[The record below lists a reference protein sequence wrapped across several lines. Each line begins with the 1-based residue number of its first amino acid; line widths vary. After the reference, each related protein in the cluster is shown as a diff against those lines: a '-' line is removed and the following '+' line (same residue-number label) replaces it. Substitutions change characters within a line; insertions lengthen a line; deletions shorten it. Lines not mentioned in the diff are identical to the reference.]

1 MHSNSSPRSS
11 TRAVPHK
18 LYSKLINKI
27 NGFPHSRSG
36 NSNKTVARSQLSSI
50 TPPTQPQTPAPTLS
64 LKVIAARKNAVA
76 GKQQRADSHGHEHHD
91 YENVLVVPS
100 RSAGSKNR
108 GNGGGGMIPLT
119 GTAAA
124 LFSSDKDEFEDEDA
138 EEEEAISKRQYKC
151 SLEDE
156 IFEELEKVAY
166 DEAKLNAALENFDRI
181 LSEYNER
188 GLKTKSRSIIAAARD
203 RTAAAASGG
212 INSSSVCKQSANGVP
227 PAKQQPGTTKVDE
240 RQATIDRNLEK
251 ANTKTYPPNPAKL
264 LHKSKTCSIIESK
277 CILKKSQSG
286 EDSGRSSASSL
297 PNTQHSNASLARS
310 LLNLKDLEEFVFS
323 TRESS
328 LSPITIGSKMERVSV
343 PNNYNTYKVK
353 NSNIIS
359 DTDSSKNPLPK
370 ICNTTVQFNQAEKR
384 QLPRAKS
391 VFELGNNNSTPS
403 NNHKPASRTN
413 SGSKIPISTSSSR
426 SNSFILPSDSALSLL
441 SVSTVKLQE
450 DDGCSIESP
459 SGDRGKSD
467 KMRSSTSTSSICVR
481 PVTGRI
487 QSAISEMNLRS
498 EPQAYKISKENGD
511 ELLNKCLEKG
521 HEILKKVEQLSS
533 SSTTTTTT
541 HHHQQ
546 SVHPN
551 GRIKLTVKS
560 SIQSSGGL
568 KTSTSCSS
576 SLRLTTQPD
585 EIDGCY
591 RAKTKPSRSNNATN
605 STTRKDHISSS
616 AGKTTF
622 AAISKLNLNNDPLHP
637 LHRRHQLDPQKGSV
651 LNKTTSCST
660 MTATTPVSVTPR
672 SSPSPRSTPSPS
684 SAENRTTNRKQHQPP
699 NNAIVIS
706 NRKQK
711 LNSSKNNN
719 NNNTAATQ
727 TNSKIFRE
735 SVSVSSPSHHVMTT
749 TPRVPPHQNNHSAME
764 QPKNNLGVKSKNIV
778 KNCISNFENQCS
790 IKSVPRS
797 STTLK
802 NDPGKVSR
810 FLGPLS
816 VKSNSSGGLHLS
828 SSSIGGGGG
837 ALRGGHPKLVKKL
850 SPILPTRSSPL
861 TSWRRSASTISILT
875 IAPPPVLKSPAL
887 VKQNKPLLV
896 KSNSC
901 CTASSFLDGSS
912 GNLSDRI
919 ESTTNNNPPTKAPP
933 VKHHRNES
941 VTSTRSPTSSP
952 VPVLASAAPV
962 ASSPSTPLL
971 TSSKPST
978 PTPTTTVIVVPPS
991 PLPPSSSPESVDL
1004 ASRSGHISAEL
1015 LKLYRDQVVDQGD
1028 EEDDDDDAQEEDNDK
1043 EEQRVIDHLK
1053 CVVHVVEN
1061 SNNNSVAKKS
1071 CLVSSEKEETYQSDC
1086 SEDSGH
1092 ISNENNELEEQ
1103 QQQQLIAKPIPGKL
1117 TESLLEIFEQKCRKN
1132 AAESVGLCASSGNS
1146 GLYELY
1152 NGLANRSL
1160 TGSSSRLVTLISE
1173 TKKLPD
1179 KNEAKLTN
1187 DLTGIS
1193 QGELKVVPHHDDDD
1207 DGTEEASEDDS
1218 IRSSISRCSSQSAIA
1233 AECSDDD
1240 KNAVATSCDRWT
1252 DEIDNHR
1259 QQPVECNTEV
1269 LFRSGVLNQLEAK
1282 RDELLS
1288 DRIIQLQAYCRGHLA
1303 RKRLAQR
1310 RIQELAVK
1318 CIQRNVRAFLKV
1330 REWPWWRLLVRVTP
1344 LLNVHRTEE
1353 QLKIATTELQMLK
1366 EKLDKVENDRTNL
1379 KTENSRLEMRLSEMT
1394 AELAEEHSS
1403 SNLISER
1410 LDAETTERLRLEKE
1424 VKEHEE
1430 KYRHLQESSEKLEME
1445 LLCAKSDLNGD
1456 LDDDF
1461 DGDGDG
1467 NAYRI
1472 KYERVARELEFTK
1485 KRLQTQHEHDLE
1497 QLIGLKKQLEKKLAD
1512 AYEEVE
1518 EQRQVVGQ
1526 WKRKA
1531 QKMTNEMNDL
1541 RMLLEEQNSRNN
1553 LLEKRQRKFDSECQS
1568 LQDSARQ
1575 EKQSKERLT
1584 REKDVL
1590 IAEKFT
1596 LEQTLSDVR
1605 LELELKEEK
1614 YTALQ
1619 RELEEMTFGGG
1630 TEEEIAQ
1637 LKRQKMDL
1645 DRRCKEQEE
1654 ELDEMAGQI
1663 QLLEQ
1668 AKLRLEM
1675 SLETMRKDARK
1686 EAQQRDDELE
1696 EVRGSSYK
1704 KIKSLEC
1711 QLEQEHEERT
1721 SLLREKHDLERRLS
1735 SLEEQDRAE
1744 RAAEE
1749 AASQKLKRDLRK
1761 YKALLRDAQSQLERA
1776 KTDSAGKAL
1785 IRQLRNQLEDAE
1797 SARSTAV
1804 KARQVAEGE
1813 LQDVQLMLEEAQRAR
1828 FDAEDKAQCALR
1840 DRTELQ
1846 AQIDENEEEMAELM
1860 KKYSTT
1866 VKQLSSEQAI
1876 IADYEFK
1883 ISELESEKK
1892 SLKEQITDLTTRL
1905 ESVENIGDSSSSIQ
1919 FKRLELR
1926 TKELESRLEFEQAT
1940 RARMEIQLNRHK
1952 DSLEKAQSEISQIR
1966 TKEMLAQEAL
1976 KKAQKTIRELRE
1988 ELHLVVNKEQESLA
2002 KRKDLE
2008 KRYETVEAEAASARA
2023 DLRLALQRIADLQ
2036 QAMEEGDSY
2045 HSDSE
2050 NSDSS
2055 IDSVSET
2062 SYRSP
2067 SVLSSIRGRSGETNG
2082 TNGSGTTLCIR
2093 EEKENTPRIR
2103 SKFKI
2108 GRITR
2113 RRLPFTIKEEEEDE
2127 STLRSSLDSK
2137 KNLLSDA
2144 FHEESDAQI
2153 DTVLESIKNAIGE
2166 DDDQELNKTDPP
2178 PKYTGAIRK
2187 VFNTSANKDNS
2198 DNLARCPSEMD
2209 DKLDVSQKN
2218 AFTDENNND
2227 KWLGEKLSESSIVRE
2242 IGNASTAI
2250 AAHVQADDSRFD
2262 LDALK
2267 SIKEKIRN
2275 INRTLK
2281 EEANELVSRQKYE
2294 FPPPPTLSSPKPDK
2308 TNGIIDMTEMI
2319 KKPNTP
2325 PLTDRLPND
2334 FNESLKKETKPEL
2347 GSTSSDKLAEGI
2359 SKLDHIDSQLNVD
2372 GIRSI
2377 KEKIQ
2382 QLKRKLQD
2390 ESGPSTDTVDK
2401 NQLISE
2407 ISEMKKTLTAAFISK
2422 GNDHKSTIL
2431 RSSSLKRSEGSAA
2444 PVNERKENHSLTDL
2458 VSSAKVPEHA
2468 EILPS
2473 TSSSKPL
2480 FSINQESP

>member
-1 MHSNSSPRSS
+1 MSMHSFQRSFEQSLRSS
-11 TRAVPHK
+11 YGSNGPVITTSVVTPLKKEIHRGCTGKAHACGTLKTVKHTPIPVERSSFRKGSFSSDTISDSSSDVSHQNSVERQSPGPDSSKPPTRKLRLFASFRRKTTDNIPSPEEINHGSKRLKVRGR
-18 LYSKLINKI
+18 LYSDGDKSDKSSD
-27 NGFPHSRSG
+27 GSKKESG
-36 NSNKTVARSQLSSI
+36 
-50 TPPTQPQTPAPTLS
+50 TPAQPPPKQPTKLQHS
-64 LKVIAARKNAVA
+64 QSFHLHNRRPSDCPGSPLLTARAKPNLNGGTSKTTTTNGTTAHLKCANGTSAIQRRSSNPVDSTYQTTTSGSMNGGNRSHSISTGSPGSGAV
-76 GKQQRADSHGHEHHD
+76 
-91 YENVLVVPS
+91 VV
-100 RSAGSKNR
+100 
-108 GNGGGGMIPLT
+108 GGGGFNNRVLRNSFR
-119 GTAAA
+119 
-124 LFSSDKDEFEDEDA
+124 LN
-138 EEEEAISKRQYKC
+138 RQNGGAGLQWVNVWEQSFCAKPSGGVYKT
-151 SLEDE
+151 
-156 IFEELEKVAY
+156 LEK
-166 DEAKLNAALENFDRI
+166 
-181 LSEYNER
+181 
-188 GLKTKSRSIIAAARD
+188 
-203 RTAAAASGG
+203 
-212 INSSSVCKQSANGVP
+212 
-227 PAKQQPGTTKVDE
+227 
-240 RQATIDRNLEK
+240 
-251 ANTKTYPPNPAKL
+251 
-264 LHKSKTCSIIESK
+264 
-277 CILKKSQSG
+277 
-286 EDSGRSSASSL
+286 
-297 PNTQHSNASLARS
+297 
-310 LLNLKDLEEFVFS
+310 
-323 TRESS
+323 
-328 LSPITIGSKMERVSV
+328 
-343 PNNYNTYKVK
+343 
-353 NSNIIS
+353 
-359 DTDSSKNPLPK
+359 
-370 ICNTTVQFNQAEKR
+370 
-384 QLPRAKS
+384 
-391 VFELGNNNSTPS
+391 
-403 NNHKPASRTN
+403 
-413 SGSKIPISTSSSR
+413 
-426 SNSFILPSDSALSLL
+426 
-441 SVSTVKLQE
+441 
-450 DDGCSIESP
+450 
-459 SGDRGKSD
+459 
-467 KMRSSTSTSSICVR
+467 
-481 PVTGRI
+481 
-487 QSAISEMNLRS
+487 
-498 EPQAYKISKENGD
+498 
-511 ELLNKCLEKG
+511 
-521 HEILKKVEQLSS
+521 
-533 SSTTTTTT
+533 
-541 HHHQQ
+541 
-546 SVHPN
+546 
-551 GRIKLTVKS
+551 
-560 SIQSSGGL
+560 
-568 KTSTSCSS
+568 
-576 SLRLTTQPD
+576 
-585 EIDGCY
+585 
-591 RAKTKPSRSNNATN
+591 
-605 STTRKDHISSS
+605 
-616 AGKTTF
+616 
-622 AAISKLNLNNDPLHP
+622 
-637 LHRRHQLDPQKGSV
+637 
-651 LNKTTSCST
+651 
-660 MTATTPVSVTPR
+660 
-672 SSPSPRSTPSPS
+672 
-684 SAENRTTNRKQHQPP
+684 
-699 NNAIVIS
+699 
-706 NRKQK
+706 
-711 LNSSKNNN
+711 
-719 NNNTAATQ
+719 
-727 TNSKIFRE
+727 
-735 SVSVSSPSHHVMTT
+735 
-749 TPRVPPHQNNHSAME
+749 
-764 QPKNNLGVKSKNIV
+764 
-778 KNCISNFENQCS
+778 
-790 IKSVPRS
+790 
-797 STTLK
+797 
-802 NDPGKVSR
+802 
-810 FLGPLS
+810 
-816 VKSNSSGGLHLS
+816 
-828 SSSIGGGGG
+828 
-837 ALRGGHPKLVKKL
+837 
-850 SPILPTRSSPL
+850 
-861 TSWRRSASTISILT
+861 
-875 IAPPPVLKSPAL
+875 
-887 VKQNKPLLV
+887 
-896 KSNSC
+896 
-901 CTASSFLDGSS
+901 
-912 GNLSDRI
+912 
-919 ESTTNNNPPTKAPP
+919 
-933 VKHHRNES
+933 
-941 VTSTRSPTSSP
+941 
-952 VPVLASAAPV
+952 
-962 ASSPSTPLL
+962 L
-971 TSSKPST
+971 TSSKIKPNQLNGATDRENGHEDVEKIWLIHRGGFTAASKLPHSITSEPGKVLVQLEHNGEELSVDEDDIEKANPDSLDLVEDICQLRHLNEASVLNVLRQRYASNLIHTRAGPVLMVVNPMAPLSLYSEKVVSMFRGCKSEDMPPHVFSLAQTSYRAMLETRRDQSLIFMGRSGSGKTTSFKHALYYLALAAGSANKILSAERVTAMSTILEAFGNAKTSLNANATRFTQILSLDFDHCGQIGSASIQILLLEKSRAGRRSTQEQFTFHVFGRLLAGAEGHLQKELYLDNINFDEINLFVTLPTKLEDKQNASIDFARLQQAFSVLNVDQASVKALWYVLAAIFHLGSANCAVVGTGATARVQFANPSAARKAANLLGISMDDLTTAAFSNAT
-978 PTPTTTVIVVPPS
+978 PKSNPGSPIKSPSMSEQTEVLTAALDSLEGLVVGLYSEVMAAAVALVNKAISTSNNTIASILLIDTPGFQNPASCGQQTGASLSDLRHNYLQERLQLLFHHVTLVAPRNRYAQELVEVDTGVLHDSNPGPLVNLLDKAPQNHVVRTSQSNLRDQDKRGLLWLLDEEGMYPNSSDDTFIDRLFSSYGDRESQMLIRKGAGTRQFILQHLQGTNPV
-991 PLPPSSSPESVDL
+991 LYSSSGWLKASHEHASTKCAISVLQDSTKAEI
-1004 ASRSGHISAEL
+1004 ASLFTTGFTRSGGTVYFGSIVGTEGTQSLRRVSSIRRSFTSAGIKRNSVMLQVKFTVDGIIDTLRRTGTHFVHCYL
-1015 LKLYRDQVVDQGD
+1015 LQHNAGTTNYMNQNAKALHDEDIVNVPLLRSQLRGSQILEFARLHRLGFPVSVPLAEFTRRFGLLADGTLGGD
-1028 EEDDDDDAQEEDNDK
+1028 
-1043 EEQRVIDHLK
+1043 IT
-1053 CVVHVVEN
+1053 VEN
-1061 SNNNSVAKKS
+1061 ILNHN
-1071 CLVSSEKEETYQSDC
+1071 
-1086 SEDSGH
+1086 
-1092 ISNENNELEEQ
+1092 
-1103 QQQQLIAKPIPGKL
+1103 
-1117 TESLLEIFEQKCRKN
+1117 
-1132 AAESVGLCASSGNS
+1132 
-1146 GLYELY
+1146 
-1152 NGLANRSL
+1152 
-1160 TGSSSRLVTLISE
+1160 
-1173 TKKLPD
+1173 
-1179 KNEAKLTN
+1179 
-1187 DLTGIS
+1187 
-1193 QGELKVVPHHDDDD
+1193 
-1207 DGTEEASEDDS
+1207 
-1218 IRSSISRCSSQSAIA
+1218 
-1233 AECSDDD
+1233 
-1240 KNAVATSCDRWT
+1240 
-1252 DEIDNHR
+1252 EIDSSVYR
-1259 QQPVECNTEV
+1259 IGPSQV

-2480 FSINQESP
+2480 FSINQVRNRFSWNNFWKH

>member
-1 MHSNSSPRSS
+1 MRPITLVPPSGAAKPTKTATVDNSVNQIVQSDANESSSSNPEINGRPLNNGNATNAESKPIPSPLSPSSS
-11 TRAVPHK
+11 T
-18 LYSKLINKI
+18 
-27 NGFPHSRSG
+27 
-36 NSNKTVARSQLSSI
+36 LSI
-50 TPPTQPQTPAPTLS
+50 PAI
-64 LKVIAARKNAVA
+64 KK
-76 GKQQRADSHGHEHHD
+76 
-91 YENVLVVPS
+91 
-100 RSAGSKNR
+100 
-108 GNGGGGMIPLT
+108 PLT
-119 GTAAA
+119 
-124 LFSSDKDEFEDEDA
+124 K
-138 EEEEAISKRQYKC
+138 
-151 SLEDE
+151 
-156 IFEELEKVAY
+156 
-166 DEAKLNAALENFDRI
+166 
-181 LSEYNER
+181 SE
-188 GLKTKSRSIIAAARD
+188 S
-203 RTAAAASGG
+203 
-212 INSSSVCKQSANGVP
+212 
-227 PAKQQPGTTKVDE
+227 
-240 RQATIDRNLEK
+240 
-251 ANTKTYPPNPAKL
+251 
-264 LHKSKTCSIIESK
+264 
-277 CILKKSQSG
+277 
-286 EDSGRSSASSL
+286 
-297 PNTQHSNASLARS
+297 
-310 LLNLKDLEEFVFS
+310 
-323 TRESS
+323 
-328 LSPITIGSKMERVSV
+328 
-343 PNNYNTYKVK
+343 
-353 NSNIIS
+353 
-359 DTDSSKNPLPK
+359 
-370 ICNTTVQFNQAEKR
+370 QAE
-384 QLPRAKS
+384 
-391 VFELGNNNSTPS
+391 
-403 NNHKPASRTN
+403 
-413 SGSKIPISTSSSR
+413 
-426 SNSFILPSDSALSLL
+426 ILPLAKKPPPVVKKISLL
-441 SVSTVKLQE
+441 SESISKFEQNADTSKPKVSWKNF
-450 DDGCSIESP
+450 IKPSP
-459 SGDRGKSD
+459 SKD
-467 KMRSSTSTSSICVR
+467 KLAGINGNNDGTSPTTMSVKNTPSEVVK
-481 PVTGRI
+481 PK
-487 QSAISEMNLRS
+487 AID
-498 EPQAYKISKENGD
+498 ENNN
-511 ELLNKCLEKG
+511 EVKTE
-521 HEILKKVEQLSS
+521 LSS
-533 SSTTTTTT
+533 SSAAPVP
-541 HHHQQ
+541 HIIAENELEMPQHEVNGESKAAFKSEPPQ
-546 SVHPN
+546 SGLISSVVAKIAPDN
-551 GRIKLTVKS
+551 KS
-560 SIQSSGGL
+560 SPITESKSVMNITLSSTKVSDDTLKSPTQSMSNNLEHKSDTTL
-568 KTSTSCSS
+568 KSDTLPKINGNHDNSEVITSNNENGTEPSAAPVKVKRIVKKIVRKVVTKSSTDLTNPDAGAEKVVKIVKKKVIKPKAETSDSDSVQQLPEITDQTLTNGAHPVQNTPETEKAIDPHVREDKILENTNNPIASAPLDISIKSSVNPELTLDTNLRLPESPNLLLNGKQVTRPSIRPMLPAHRSQTIDLGAAVEAVQRLPPTPPALLNCHLQHKGSPPLKERRRSWGKMDKLPLSLALSRDSTLDDFSKES
-576 SLRLTTQPD
+576 SL
-585 EIDGCY
+585 I
-591 RAKTKPSRSNNATN
+591 SRSPSPYSL
-605 STTRKDHISSS
+605 STTRSSS
-616 AGKTTF
+616 
-622 AAISKLNLNNDPLHP
+622 ILSNYESWQSS
-637 LHRRHQLDPQKGSV
+637 R
-651 LNKTTSCST
+651 
-660 MTATTPVSVTPR
+660 SVTPR
-672 SSPSPRSTPSPS
+672 RLSSMSYDEHDFDFPIIRASPARSEKSDYLSEKIDHFLKRTDHVMQEWKKVGQPGRS
-684 SAENRTTNRKQHQPP
+684 SDCGINDLCMGGVGALR
-699 NNAIVIS
+699 
-706 NRKQK
+706 
-711 LNSSKNNN
+711 SK
-719 NNNTAATQ
+719 
-727 TNSKIFRE
+727 
-735 SVSVSSPSHHVMTT
+735 SVSSIMSQGLMLLRDHH
-749 TPRVPPHQNNHSAME
+749 HH
-764 QPKNNLGVKSKNIV
+764 
-778 KNCISNFENQCS
+778 
-790 IKSVPRS
+790 
-797 STTLK
+797 
-802 NDPGKVSR
+802 
-810 FLGPLS
+810 
-816 VKSNSSGGLHLS
+816 
-828 SSSIGGGGG
+828 
-837 ALRGGHPKLVKKL
+837 HP
-850 SPILPTRSSPL
+850 
-861 TSWRRSASTISILT
+861 RSAS
-875 IAPPPVLKSPAL
+875 
-887 VKQNKPLLV
+887 
-896 KSNSC
+896 
-901 CTASSFLDGSS
+901 
-912 GNLSDRI
+912 R
-919 ESTTNNNPPTKAPP
+919 
-933 VKHHRNES
+933 
-941 VTSTRSPTSSP
+941 
-952 VPVLASAAPV
+952 
-962 ASSPSTPLL
+962 
-971 TSSKPST
+971 
-978 PTPTTTVIVVPPS
+978 
-991 PLPPSSSPESVDL
+991 
-1004 ASRSGHISAEL
+1004 
-1015 LKLYRDQVVDQGD
+1015 
-1028 EEDDDDDAQEEDNDK
+1028 
-1043 EEQRVIDHLK
+1043 
-1053 CVVHVVEN
+1053 
-1061 SNNNSVAKKS
+1061 
-1071 CLVSSEKEETYQSDC
+1071 
-1086 SEDSGH
+1086 
-1092 ISNENNELEEQ
+1092 
-1103 QQQQLIAKPIPGKL
+1103 
-1117 TESLLEIFEQKCRKN
+1117 
-1132 AAESVGLCASSGNS
+1132 
-1146 GLYELY
+1146 
-1152 NGLANRSL
+1152 
-1160 TGSSSRLVTLISE
+1160 SSSRMSSVSRDIFH
-1173 TKKLPD
+1173 D
-1179 KNEAKLTN
+1179 AM
-1187 DLTGIS
+1187 
-1193 QGELKVVPHHDDDD
+1193 DDDNRTVVD
-1207 DGTEEASEDDS
+1207 DME
-1218 IRSSISRCSSQSAIA
+1218 
-1233 AECSDDD
+1233 
-1240 KNAVATSCDRWT
+1240 
-1252 DEIDNHR
+1252 
-1259 QQPVECNTEV
+1259 
-1269 LFRSGVLNQLEAK
+1269 
-1282 RDELLS
+1282 
-1288 DRIIQLQAYCRGHLA
+1288 
-1303 RKRLAQR
+1303 
-1310 RIQELAVK
+1310 
-1318 CIQRNVRAFLKV
+1318 
-1330 REWPWWRLLVRVTP
+1330 
-1344 LLNVHRTEE
+1344 
-1353 QLKIATTELQMLK
+1353 
-1366 EKLDKVENDRTNL
+1366 
-1379 KTENSRLEMRLSEMT
+1379 LSEMT

-2480 FSINQESP
+2480 FSINQVRNRFSWNNFWKH